1 MSNLLKLGGHFMSIE
16 IGAIILLL
24 LMFIIGAIL
33 PINIG
38 IIGFVAAFIM
48 GVLVSGLSVDEI
60 FSAFP
65 ADLFVLLAG
74 VTFLFAI
81 VQKNGTIDLI
91 SRWGLLL
98 VKGNTGLIPWVMF
111 ALGAILTSIGTSAIA
126 SASILSPIALR
137 VAFQYKINPL
147 MMGLMLL
154 IGVTAGGF
162 SPLHLFGVIVN
173 GMMDSQNLP
182 HSPGLLFLNTF
193 ILCVFVAIIVFIL
206 FGGLRFFRKD
216 SVHLYT
222 AATVETID
230 INVNQVDNPEDNS
243 GKSEGRL
250 TWYRGFTLLGI
261 ALLVVLAL
269 GYNVHMGF
277 AGFGV
282 GLALFLMAPK
292 RQEGVLQSMP
302 WPIILMVTGIVTYVG
317 VLEQIGVIEYMTQLI
332 AGMNNSVMAALTA
345 SYIGGIISSF
355 ASTTGFLAA
364 IIPLAI
370 PILQDPTVSSIGV
383 ISSISFASSIVDISP
398 FSTNGAM
405 LLANAQGMNQNEF
418 FRKLLIASACFVV
431 IGPGLAWLIFVV
443 IGTPWG

>member
-1 MSNLLKLGGHFMSIE
+1 MSIE
-16 IGAIILLL
+16 IVAILVLLI
-24 LMFIIGAIL
+24 MFIIGSVL

-38 IIGFVAAFIM
+38 VFGFVAAFII
-48 GVLVSGLSVDEI
+48 GVVVSGLSVDDL
-60 FSAFP
+60 FSVFP

-98 VKGNTGLIPWVMF
+98 VRGNLGLIPWVMF

-126 SASILSPIALR
+126 VASILLPIALR
-137 VAFQYKINPL
+137 LAAQYKINSL

-173 GMMDSQNLP
+173 GMMDSQNIP
-182 HSPGLLFLNTF
+182 HSPVMLFLNTF
-193 ILCVFVAIIVFIL
+193 IFCVIVGIIIFII
-206 FGGLRFFRKD
+206 FGGLRSFIKKD
-216 SVHLYT
+216 SAQIYT
-222 AATVETID
+222 AATVEGVHL
-230 INVNQVDNPEDNS
+230 NENNLPEEDPK
-243 GKSEGRL
+243 KSEDKL
-250 TWYRGFTLLGI
+250 TWYKGFTLLGI
-261 ALLVVLAL
+261 ALLVILAL
-269 GYNVHMGF
+269 GYNVNMGF
-277 AGFGV
+277 AAFGV
-282 GLALFLMAPK
+282 GLALSLMAPK

-317 VLEQIGVIEYMTQLI
+317 VLEQIGAIDYMTKLI
-332 AGMNNSVMAALTA
+332 ASMNNSIMAALAA
-345 SYIGGIISSF
+345 SYIGGVISSF

-370 PILQDPTVSSIGV
+370 PILQDPAVSSIGV
-383 ISSISFASSIVDISP
+383 VSSISIASSIVDISP

-405 LLANAQGMNQNEF
+405 MLANAQGIKQNEF
-418 FRKLLIASACFVV
+418 FRKLLIVSACFVAF
-431 IGPGLAWLIFVV
+431 GPGLAWLIFVV
-443 IGTPWG
+443 IGTPW